1 MLGKRL
7 SHLQRFRFCTF
18 VAPLIKQTI
27 VKVNEKRHTETQKV
41 KSNDCHHHDEK
52 FKDYRQDIWKDP
64 EMNTV
69 II

>member
-18 VAPLIKQTI
+18 VAPFIKQTI
-27 VKVNEKRHTETQKV
+27 VKVNEKRHTEKQEV
-41 KSNDCHHHDEK
+41 NSNDCYHHNEN
-52 FKDYRQDIWKDP
+52 FKGYRQDTWKDP

-69 II
+69 TI